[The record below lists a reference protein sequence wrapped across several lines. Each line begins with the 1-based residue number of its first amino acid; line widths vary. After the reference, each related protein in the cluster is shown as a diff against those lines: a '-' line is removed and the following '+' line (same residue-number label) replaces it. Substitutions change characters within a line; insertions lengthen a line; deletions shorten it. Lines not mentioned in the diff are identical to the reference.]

1 MNRKPVRSLLGSP
14 SSNPR
19 DLTSLLGIQS
29 YNPNAQMP
37 SPTDRMMRPT
47 PQVGLPQSQLQ
58 QLAQPTLFGRVRQGV
73 SDAGKG
79 LKQGLLDF
87 TTGPYSDERLR
98 GLSSALLTPSAG
110 RKKSFGE
117 RLMTGLES
125 GAKLESD
132 RKQQDFKNKLLQQE
146 MDLQQKKLSTEV
158 LGDVF
163 NVTDM
168 NGNIVGQVV
177 SGTPGYQN
185 ELLNPN
191 TLLSKIN
198 TTSNSGKKYF
208 DVFTVNEQTG
218 LLNKQ
223 IGTYPESGI
232 GKYLADPR
240 FAVTEAG
247 KASSGAGFSAGSPKL
262 SNDTI
267 IFPDGRVQILEGSK
281 TAIQLGLSEDQL
293 ILSQEE
299 FDFKKRMAEEE
310 DKRKQS
316 EEERKQKKF
325 DIETQNNEFAKQQAE
340 DGAYS
345 TLGQV
350 SRLIDDMYNDIKQN
364 KESYASLFGPTSIIK
379 DIPIFGPSSAQGV
392 FANKRDQLQSIL
404 TIDTI
409 RSMKDQSST
418 GATGFGALNK
428 EELATIEK
436 FRANLQQATTE
447 EEFTRNLNNLK
458 IFFDASYYGVK
469 NKEGLLESYS
479 PTKHDESLYGPE
491 KEFTINRPVNN
502 TSSPEVVRVYNPET
516 GEFTNGQ

>member
-73 SDAGKG
+73 SGVGEG
-79 LKQGLLDF
+79 LKKGLLDF

-117 RLMTGLES
+117 RLITGLES

-132 RKQQDFKNKLLQQE
+132 KREKDFKNKMLQQE
-146 MDLQQKKLSTEV
+146 MDLQQKKLSTEA

-168 NGNIVGQVV
+168 GGNIVGQVV
-177 SGTPGYQN
+177 SGTPGYQK

-198 TTSNSGKKYF
+198 TTPNSGKKYF
-208 DVFTVNEQTG
+208 DVFTVDENTG
-218 LLNKQ
+218 LLNKN

-232 GKYLADPR
+232 SKFLADPN
-240 FAVTEAG
+240 FVVIEAG
-247 KASSGAGFSAGSPKL
+247 KASSGAGFSTGSTKL
-262 SNDTI
+262 SNDTR
-267 IFPDGRVQILEGSK
+267 FRPDGTVEIVEGSP
-281 TAIQLGLSEDQL
+281 TAENLKLSK
-293 ILSQEE
+293 S
-299 FDFKKRMAEEE
+299 
-310 DKRKQS
+310 
-316 EEERKQKKF
+316 KQKLEQEKF
-325 DIETQNNEFAKQQAE
+325 DIKTQNDEFAKKQAE

-345 TLGQV
+345 TIGRV
-350 SRLIDDMYNDIKQN
+350 SRLIDSMYDDIKQN
-364 KESYASLFGPTSIIK
+364 KDSYTSLFGPTSLIA
-379 DIPIFGPSSAQGV
+379 DIPIFGASSAQGS
-392 FANKRDQLQSIL
+392 FANKKEQLQAML

-409 RSMKDQSST
+409 KSMKDQSST

-428 EELATIEK
+428 EELATIQK

-458 IFFDASYYGVK
+458 TFFDASYYGVK
-469 NKEGLLESYS
+469 NKEGLLETYS
-479 PTKHDESLYGPE
+479 PTKHDKSLYGPE

-502 TSSPEVVRVYNPET
+502 TSQTQVVRTYNPKT
-516 GEFTNGQ
+516 QEFTNGQ

>member
-29 YNPNAQMP
+29 YNPNAPMP

-47 PQVGLPQSQLQ
+47 PQVGLPESQLQ

-73 SDAGKG
+73 SGVGKG

-98 GLSSALLTPSAG
+98 GLSSALLAPSAG

-132 RKQQDFKNKLLQQE
+132 RKQQDFKNKMLQQE

-168 NGNIVGQVV
+168 GGNIVGQVV
-177 SGTPGYQN
+177 SGTPGYQK

-223 IGTYPESGI
+223 IGTYSESDINKFLGDSR
-232 GKYLADPR
+232 Y
-240 FAVTEAG
+240 AVTEAG

-262 SNDTI
+262 SNDTRIRSDGLVEI
-267 IFPDGRVQILEGSK
+267 IEGSK
-281 TAIQLGLSEDQL
+281 TAIEQGRE
-293 ILSQEE
+293 
-299 FDFKKRMAEEE
+299 
-310 DKRKQS
+310 QS
-316 EEERKQKKF
+316 KEEREQKKF
-325 DIETQNNEFAKQQAE
+325 DIKTQNDEFAKQKAE

-345 TLGQV
+345 TIGQV
-350 SRLIDDMYNDIKQN
+350 SRLIDNMYNDIKQN
-364 KESYASLFGPTSIIK
+364 KKSYAPLFGPTSTIK

-392 FANKRDQLQSIL
+392 FANKAERLQSIL

-428 EELATIEK
+428 EELATIQK

-458 IFFDASYYGVK
+458 TFFDASYYGVK

-479 PTKHDESLYGPE
+479 PSKHDKSLYGPE

-502 TSSPEVVRVYNPET
+502 TSSPEVVRIYNPET